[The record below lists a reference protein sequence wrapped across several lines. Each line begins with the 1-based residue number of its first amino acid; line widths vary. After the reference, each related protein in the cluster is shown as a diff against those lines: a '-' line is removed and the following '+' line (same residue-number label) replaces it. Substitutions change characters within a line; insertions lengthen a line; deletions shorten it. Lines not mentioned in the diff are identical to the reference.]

1 MCGGGRFF
9 VEPMGTQVELRQWFE
24 RVVRDNYRLLYSVAF
39 PIVRQPAACEDAVQE
54 GCLRAYRNLGK
65 LDDPA
70 AVVPWLVRIVR
81 NVALDEARRRKIATA
96 ELVDSPMEPVD
107 RTAAGP
113 ESDMRQLLMDEIAT
127 LSDGLA
133 EVIALRFFEGLEIEQ
148 IGKRL
153 GLTSNAVRVRLH
165 RGLEHLR
172 RLPRIANLS
181 EVSES

>member
-1 MCGGGRFF
+1 
-9 VEPMGTQVELRQWFE
+9 MGTQSDLRQWFE
-24 RVVRDNYRLLYSVAF
+24 RVVSDNYRLLYSVAF
-39 PIVRQPAACEDAVQE
+39 PIVRQAAACEDAVQE
-54 GCLRAYRNLGK
+54 GCLRAYRNLAK

-70 AVVPWLVRIVR
+70 AVVSWLVRIVR
-81 NVALDEARRRKIATA
+81 NVALDEARRRKMATA
-96 ELVDSPMEPVD
+96 ELVDSPIEPVD

-113 ESDMRQLLMDEIAT
+113 ESDMRQLLMEEIAT
-127 LSDGLA
+127 LSEGLA

-172 RLPRIANLS
+172 SSPRIAVLS
-181 EVSES
+181 EVNES